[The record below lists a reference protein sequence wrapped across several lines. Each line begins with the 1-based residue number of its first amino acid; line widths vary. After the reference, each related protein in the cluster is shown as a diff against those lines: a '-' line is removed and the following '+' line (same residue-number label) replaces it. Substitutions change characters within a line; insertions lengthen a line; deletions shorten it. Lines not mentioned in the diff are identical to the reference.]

1 METLFEELKRYVQWG
16 FEDEAALRAL
26 HPRAAPELERI
37 ADTFYRRIIEH
48 DEARKALEGGETQV
62 GRLKVALE
70 AWLDSLLAGPWDEVY
85 YERRARIGR
94 LHVRIGL
101 PQHYMFGAMNVIRLE
116 LVRVAERAFGERR
129 DKERGV
135 RAALGKILDLEL
147 AIMLHTYREDLI
159 AQQAR
164 SERLATFGQ
173 LVGSIGHELRN
184 PLGVMETSLFIL
196 RGRVSDER
204 ARKHADR
211 IGEQIAVANSIISD
225 LLDMIRDRPLEI
237 TPARLAALVAE
248 AAAAVKRPPDVCI
261 VAEGLDGLP
270 DIPADQSKLRQVL
283 VNLLENAV
291 HAVGAAGEVRVRG
304 AATGDEL
311 VLSVED
317 TGPGVDASIRKRLF
331 EPLITT
337 KAKGIGLGLPLVRR
351 IVERHGGSVAYEPG
365 AGRGARF
372 VVRLP
377 VGGARA

>member
-1 METLFEELKRYVQWG
+1 VETLFEELKRYVQWG
-16 FEDEAALRAL
+16 PENEAALRDL
-26 HPRAAPELERI
+26 HPRAAPELKRI
-37 ADTFYRRIIEH
+37 ADVFYRRIIEH
-48 DEARKALEGGETQV
+48 DEARKALEGGESQV

-70 AWLDSLLAGPWDEVY
+70 AWLDSLLRGPWDEAY

-116 LVRVAERAFGERR
+116 LVRVAERVFGDRR
-129 DKERGV
+129 DVERGV
-135 RAALGKILDLEL
+135 LAAIGKILDLEL

-164 SERLATFGQ
+164 HERLATFGQ

-184 PLGVMETSLFIL
+184 PLGVMESSLFIL
-196 RGRVSDER
+196 RGRVTDER
-204 ARKHADR
+204 ARRHADR
-211 IGEQIAVANSIISD
+211 IGEQVTVANSIISD

-237 TPARLAALVAE
+237 TPARPAALVAE
-248 AAAAVKRPPDVCI
+248 AMAAVKRPPAVAI
-261 VAEGLDGLP
+261 VAEGLEALP
-270 DIPADQSKLRQVL
+270 DIPADESKLRQVL
-283 VNLLENAV
+283 VNLIENAV

-304 AATGDEL
+304 AAAGGAL

-337 KAKGIGLGLPLVRR
+337 KANGIGLGLPLVRR
-351 IVERHGGSVAYEPG
+351 IVERHGGSVAYEPSG
-365 AGRGARF
+365 ASGARF
-372 VVRLP
+372 VIRLP
-377 VGGARA
+377 VEGPGA